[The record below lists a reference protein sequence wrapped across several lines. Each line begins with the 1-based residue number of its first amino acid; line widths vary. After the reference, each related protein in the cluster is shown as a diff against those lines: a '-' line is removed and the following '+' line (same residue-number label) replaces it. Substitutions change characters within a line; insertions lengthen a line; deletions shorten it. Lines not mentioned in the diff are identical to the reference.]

1 MYKSLL
7 GFLML
12 AFFGWPQNPA
22 PPSEPLLS
30 VPRLDKGSIQGK
42 TYKNSSLGLE
52 LTPDPSL
59 TFQNPELK
67 ENGTKREA
75 LMVAALGKLRS
86 GSAREGT
93 FIGAVALAYYPED
106 QRSTESC
113 MRRIVETQQKSGF
126 KAVRGS
132 SQGELSGNTFARSD
146 FLREGP
152 VYEAVFVKAC
162 DALALTI
169 VFSGPDQNTVERFVA
184 ATDLKLDPSVSGCG
198 SQYK

>member
-7 GFLML
+7 GLVMFAFL
-12 AFFGWPQNPA
+12 GWPQDPA
-22 PPSEPLLS
+22 SPSKSLLI

-59 TFQNPELK
+59 TFQRPELK
-67 ENGTKREA
+67 ENGTKRE
-75 LMVAALGKLRS
+75 LLSVAALGKVRS
-86 GSAREGT
+86 RSAREGT
-93 FIGAVALAYYPED
+93 FIGAVALAYYPKD
-106 QRSTESC
+106 QRSTDSC
-113 MRRIVETQQKSGF
+113 MRRIVEAQQKNGF
-126 KAVRGS
+126 KTVRGN
-132 SQGELSGNTFARSD
+132 SQGEVGGTTFARAD

-152 VYEAVFVKAC
+152 VYEAIFVKAC

-169 VFSGPDQNTVERFVA
+169 GFTGPNREAVERFVA
-184 ATDLKLDPSVSGCG
+184 ATELKLDPSVWACG